1 LGRWPC
7 FVPRATHRKK
17 GSRTLLLQQLDE
29 VVVSDSRFAL
39 KRENSGKTVVKISQ
53 EELARNQGRSVA
65 EIINT
70 KSGIEV
76 NGSRS
81 YAGQNV
87 SVYARGGNNRQVL
100 VLIDG
105 VQVNDP
111 SNVNGEYD
119 LRLLDASQIESIEIL
134 KGAASTLY
142 GNSAATAVI
151 SITTK
156 SAQKRGT
163 SLQVGSTLGTN
174 MDQDDQNNTLSQYSN
189 TFQLTAA
196 TKKLSFSALGGH
208 QHTDGLSAVQGTEA
222 DVVSRYNG
230 QLKLGYAPT
239 TKLSFTGTVFYNKL
253 RSGFDN
259 GFPLEDA
266 DFTYNGEESRFALSA
281 KYDYGKGQVQ
291 VNTAF
296 NQIDRR
302 IVSNFPTSFNSESLL
317 FDAFNRYIFNETWYT
332 VVGLNVIEG
341 RTLFTETVQ
350 NNTIDPYVNVVY
362 VGDKGLNVNA
372 GMRLNN
378 HNEYGGHFIYN
389 LNPSY
394 RFKVKEG
401 YLKLLGSY
409 ATSFIAP
416 NLSQLFGPF
425 GANPTLNP
433 ETNTTTELGWEYR
446 PSSKI
451 RFSALYYQRN
461 EEDRI
466 LFTVIDPDTFTSAY
480 TNSNEEINFSG
491 VEVEL
496 ELRPL
501 PKFLFSANYTF
512 TDSDS
517 GLALRVPKHRA
528 NLLATYAF
536 SEKASIQAAYQ
547 YISDREDV
555 DFSTF
560 ETNTLPAY
568 GLFDLQWQ
576 YALSHRFSLFLAAE
590 NLFNTDYEEV
600 LGFTTRGRNYRG
612 GFRLTV
618 N

>member
-1 LGRWPC
+1 
-7 FVPRATHRKK
+7 
-17 GSRTLLLQQLDE
+17 
-29 VVVSDSRFAL
+29 
-39 KRENSGKTVVKISQ
+39 
-53 EELARNQGRSVA
+53 
-65 EIINT
+65 
-70 KSGIEV
+70 
-76 NGSRS
+76 
-81 YAGQNV
+81 
-87 SVYARGGNNRQVL
+87 
-100 VLIDG
+100 
-105 VQVNDP
+105 
-111 SNVNGEYD
+111 
-119 LRLLDASQIESIEIL
+119 
-134 KGAASTLY
+134 
-142 GNSAATAVI
+142 
-151 SITTK
+151 
-156 SAQKRGT
+156 
-163 SLQVGSTLGTN
+163 LQVGSTLGTN